1 MSDSIISNERKCLV
15 CGTSYNLHR
24 HHIYFGLANRKKSE
38 EYGCWCYL
46 CGRHHNMSSEGVHS
60 NRQLDLKLK
69 VMCQK
74 RFEEVYQ
81 DLDFL
86 KIFGRN
92 YL

>member
-46 CGRHHNMSSEGVHS
+46 CGKHHNMSSEGVHS

-69 VMCQK
+69 VRCQK
-74 RFEEVYQ
+74 RFEEVYK

>member
-1 MSDSIISNERKCLV
+1 MSDSIVSNERKCLV
-15 CGTSYNLHR
+15 CGTTYNLHR

-38 EYGCWCYL
+38 QYGCWCYL
-46 CGRHHNMSSEGVHS
+46 CGKHHNMSSDGVHS

-74 RFEEVYQ
+74 RFQEVYK

-86 KIFGRN
+86 TIFGRN